1 MIWRGGAKSRK
12 TVSSKC
18 GRIVDKIW
26 IQRRKERKKWRNGR
40 QKEGKDYKSGQK
52 VDKMWKQSGQNTMK
66 NGQKLDTWT
75 QERTKL

>member
-1 MIWRGGAKSRK
+1 MIWGGAKSRK